1 MNSGTIKYAK
11 HKYKNATLV
20 DGVKLTYKMVNKA
33 IQERFPNVIL
43 VKGNGYHYI
52 ASDDHET
59 GLLIAGFYETS
70 IPVYK
75 LNECTLE
82 TWVSSVENLMKQA
95 SE

>member
-11 HKYKNATLV
+11 DKYKNAALV
-20 DGVKLTYKMVNKA
+20 NSVKLTYKMVNKA

-59 GLLIAGFYETS
+59 GLLISGFFETS
-70 IPVYK
+70 IHANK
-75 LNECTLE
+75 LNEYTLE
-82 TWVSSVENLMKQA
+82 EWILNVENLMKQA
-95 SE
+95 N